1 MVLPLYPE
9 NHRGTRTLWEGNM
22 NFYEEAQEKLRRELP
37 GITGNKEG
45 AIKTAVRDALLNFA
59 GQDEEFAQAI
69 VQGGSFGDCMK
80 AVCKGIGTSIS
91 DFEAYSRAAAFFF
104 PGSKVRFEMHIDL
117 VGDAGETDCHTSAAA
132 LVRNDGEPK
141 AEKKAGLVLD
151 LADFL

>member
-1 MVLPLYPE
+1 
-9 NHRGTRTLWEGNM
+9 M
-22 NFYEEAQEKLRRELP
+22 NFYEEAREKLRKELP

-45 AIKTAVRDALLNFA
+45 AIKQAVMDALVNFA

-69 VQGGSFGDCMK
+69 VQGGSFQDCMK

-117 VGDAGETDCHTSAAA
+117 VGEAGETRAAEAGETPSVTSVSTGASSPRGGAK
-132 LVRNDGEPK
+132 G
-141 AEKKAGLVLD
+141 GLVLD

>member
-1 MVLPLYPE
+1 
-9 NHRGTRTLWEGNM
+9 M
-22 NFYEEAQEKLRRELP
+22 NFYEEAQEKMRRELP
-37 GITGNKEG
+37 GITGNREG

-69 VQGGSFGDCMK
+69 VQGGSFQDCMT

-117 VGDAGETDCHTSAAA
+117 IGDAAGETRAAEGVGTYSEE
-132 LVRNDGEPK
+132 LKP
-141 AEKKAGLVLD
+141 EKKAGLVLN